1 MSLEQTHVLVVDDD
15 QRIRELLRRY
25 LTEKGF
31 LVSTA
36 GDAADARAKLA
47 SLDFDL
53 IVMDVMMPG
62 ESGLELTRSLR
73 QIKSTPILL
82 LTAMGEAE
90 NRIAGLECGADDY
103 LSKPFEPRELVLRI
117 NNIMRRVGPAQV
129 PTEPIRLGAHVFDPE
144 REELSKDGRPV
155 RLTGAEASLLSVL
168 SRSPG
173 EVLSR
178 EVLIERCRISGSTRT
193 VDVLVTRMRR
203 KIETDPRVPRYL
215 QTVRGQGYILRPDEG

>member
-90 NRIAGLECGADDY
+90 NRITGLECGADDY

-129 PTEPIRLGAHVFDPE
+129 STEPIRLGAHVFDPE